1 MMHNEGLEK
10 YLSEYRPR
18 ALRPLQL
25 PGEQRPMTWSK
36 KLGVAAAVLIP
47 LCAGGGLWYG
57 LRPKTCSAPV
67 AVKVVQIA
75 TVAQRRPTSFTLT
88 KLALQDD
95 GKFQAELAAESRLA
109 LPNFEGERST
119 LQVFAKE

>member
-25 PGEQRPMTWSK
+25 PEQRPMTWSK
-36 KLGVAAAVLIP
+36 KLGVAAAVLIL

-57 LRPKTCSAPV
+57 LRPKTRSALV